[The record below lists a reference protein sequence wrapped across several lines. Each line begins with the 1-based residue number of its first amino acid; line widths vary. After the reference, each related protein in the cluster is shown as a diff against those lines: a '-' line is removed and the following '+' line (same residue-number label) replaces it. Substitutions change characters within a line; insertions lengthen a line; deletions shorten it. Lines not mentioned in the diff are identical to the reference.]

1 MCYKLVESKWF
12 KNTILVLI
20 IISTITLALETPL
33 DDPKGD
39 KIRVLNQIDL
49 FMTVAFTF
57 EALVKIIAVGFLFTG
72 KPSYIRDPWN
82 ILDFIIVI
90 AALLGAI
97 AGD

>member
-1 MCYKLVESKWF
+1 
-12 KNTILVLI
+12 
-20 IISTITLALETPL
+20 
-33 DDPKGD
+33 
-39 KIRVLNQIDL
+39 
-49 FMTVAFTF
+49 MTVAFTF